1 MTAESREKPDH
12 QRPEHP
18 AFWDKRFSEGT
29 TPWDAGTVPAALANH
44 MGVFGGKPTSVLIPG
59 CGSAHEAAFLDRLG
73 WSVTAL
79 DFSAAAIETARR
91 NLGEWDGA
99 LVQEDFFAHRPS
111 APYGLVYERAF
122 LCALPRK
129 LWGGYG
135 ESMARLLAPG
145 GSLVG
150 YFFLGDEPKGPP
162 FGIRREALEEMLG
175 PFFELAADEAV
186 ADSLP
191 AFAGGERWMV
201 WHRR

>member
-1 MTAESREKPDH
+1 MTADSREKPDH

-29 TPWDAGTVPAALANH
+29 TPWDAGTVPAALAAH
-44 MGVFGGKPTSVLIPG
+44 MAAQAPASVLIPG

-73 WSVTAL
+73 WAVTAL

-91 NLGEWDGA
+91 NLGDWRGC
-99 LVQEDFFAHRPS
+99 LLQEDFFAHRPV
-111 APYGLVYERAF
+111 APYALVYERAF

-135 ESMARLLAPG
+135 GTMARLVAPG
-145 GSLVG
+145 GCLAG
-150 YFFLGDEPKGPP
+150 FFFLGEEPKGPP
-162 FGIRREALEEMLG
+162 FGIRHEALMDMLV
-175 PFFELAADEAV
+175 PHFELAADEPV

-201 WHRR
+201 WRRR

>member
-1 MTAESREKPDH
+1 MTADSREKPDH

-29 TPWDAGTVPAALANH
+29 TPWDAGTVPAALAAH
-44 MGVFGGKPTSVLIPG
+44 MAAQGPASVLIPG

-73 WSVTAL
+73 WAVTAL
-79 DFSAAAIETARR
+79 DFSAAAIEAARR
-91 NLGEWDGA
+91 NLGDWQGC
-99 LVQEDFFAHRPS
+99 LLQEDFFGHRP
-111 APYGLVYERAF
+111 AVPYTLVYERAF

-135 ESMARLLAPG
+135 ETMARLVAPG
-145 GSLVG
+145 GCLVG

-162 FGIRREALEEMLG
+162 FGIQREALTEMLA
-175 PFFELAADEAV
+175 PHFELAADEPV

-201 WHRR
+201 WRRR